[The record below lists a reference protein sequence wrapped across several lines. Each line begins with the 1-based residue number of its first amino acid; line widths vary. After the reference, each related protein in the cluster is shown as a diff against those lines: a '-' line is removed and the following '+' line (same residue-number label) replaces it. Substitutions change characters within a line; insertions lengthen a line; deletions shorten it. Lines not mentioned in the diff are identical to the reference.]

1 MFQELMPL
9 LLQRVLILTLSRVG
23 DEEICVNVIPNQV
36 LAYQA
41 LAMLSRQFRYG
52 RLSLRVDS
60 LISARV
66 APHPFLWSAKGQI
79 IGSKD

>member
-36 LAYQA
+36 LAYLA

-52 RLSLRVDS
+52 RLSPQGGFVNLRTGRPPS
-60 LISARV
+60 LPVECEGADYR
-66 APHPFLWSAKGQI
+66 P
-79 IGSKD
+79 KD